1 MIARFVRAHER
12 MFLRAAKSPLLSWLP
27 VLPLWA
33 LTTIQVA
40 LWVGLGLTLYAQ
52 YRVGGL

>member
-12 MFLRAAKSPLLSWLP
+12 MVIQLAKSPALQWLP
-27 VLPLWA
+27 TVPLWA
-33 LTTIQVA
+33 LTVMQVA